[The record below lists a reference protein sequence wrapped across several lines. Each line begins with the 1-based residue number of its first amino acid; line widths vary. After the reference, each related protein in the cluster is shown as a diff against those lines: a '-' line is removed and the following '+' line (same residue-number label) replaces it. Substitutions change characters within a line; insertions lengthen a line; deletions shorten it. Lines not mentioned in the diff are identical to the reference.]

1 MVKERYLHSSI
12 RADLA
17 RKMVFIGGPRQV
29 GKTTLARF
37 VGEKEYPV
45 YTLLNWDSK
54 EGKKRILSE
63 QFGSDSAL
71 VIFDELHKYTKWK
84 NYIKG
89 VFDTRGD
96 RFHMLVTGSARLD
109 LYRRGGDSLMGRYHY
124 YRLHPFTLAEALGRN
139 AFLKTSAVTIGE
151 KLIFENPAPRA
162 KTLLQE
168 LFEFGGFP
176 EPFLA
181 KDLEQLHRSHNDRLD
196 RLIKDDIR
204 DLESIRDLSSLQILA
219 DLLPEKVGSLFSL
232 NALREDLL
240 VAHKTVALWV
250 DILERFYYHFRI
262 YPFASTN
269 IKSLRKEPKLYLWDW
284 SQVNGPARRFENLIA
299 SHLLKMAHF
308 LYDARGY
315 KAELHFLRDRAGH
328 EVDFLVT
335 INKKP
340 WFAVEVKQSDREV
353 SPHLRYFADRLQ
365 VPFLYQVIQEPGVD
379 FIQRGIRVMSAEKFL
394 GGLV

>member
-1 MVKERYLHSSI
+1 MIKERYLHSSI

-37 VGEKEYPV
+37 VGEKEYPA

-63 QFGSDSAL
+63 QFGSDSTL

-96 RFHMLVTGSARLD
+96 RLHMLVTGSARLD

-124 YRLHPFTLAEALGRN
+124 YRLHPFTLAETLGRN

-181 KDLEQLHRSHNDRLD
+181 KDLEQLHRFHNDRLD

-204 DLESIRDLSSLQILA
+204 DLESVRDLSSLQILA

-240 VAHKTVALWV
+240 VAHKTITLWV
-250 DILERFYYHFRI
+250 NILERFYYHFRI

-284 SQVNGPARRFENLIA
+284 SQVEDLARRFENLIA
-299 SHLLKMAHF
+299 SHLLKMVHF

-315 KAELHFLRDRAGH
+315 KTELHFLRDRAGH

-365 VPFLYQVIQEPGVD
+365 VPFLYQVIQGPGVD

-394 GGLV
+394 AGLV